1 MLYYTLSG
9 VINAVTSTILGL
21 IVYSRNKK
29 SPLNRSFAL
38 FCLAVATWSWA
49 YIFWPE
55 APDRTT
61 TLLAFQ
67 ALHVGA
73 ILVPV
78 SYYRFT
84 IVFLGLDSDR
94 NKRRVLNLGYFLV
107 LFFWAF
113 VFTPLYIKDM
123 VPKFSFRYWAE
134 PGILYHF
141 YLLMFFGYAVYC
153 WYLLFRGYQKSSGV
167 MREQIRYV
175 LLGTLIGFVGGST
188 NYPLWYNINIPPL
201 GNSLVAI
208 YVILVAIAIMK
219 YHLFDIRVVLTEL
232 LVLLIASILL
242 VQTLTATTFLAKVL
256 GFGILALF
264 GVAGYFLIR
273 SVIREIELR
282 AKLEVLYGEL
292 KKLDDAKS
300 EFISIASHQLRTPLT
315 AVKGYVSMILE
326 KSYGEVPDKMSQPLE
341 NVYASNER
349 LIKLVNDILNI
360 SKIEAGKMEMEW
372 EKASL
377 EELILDI
384 INELKVKADTKN
396 LYLKYE
402 KPPKESPKG
411 EQVPYGAGKLPTGQA
426 ETPIPD
432 ITIDKTKIRQ
442 VILNII
448 DNSIKY
454 TEKGGTTVRMQ
465 IVDGRL
471 RIVVSDTGVGLE
483 KNDIPRL
490 FESFSRGRNG
500 SIARAEGTGLG
511 LYIARRFIEMHQGR
525 IWAES
530 EGKGKGSTFF
540 IELPIK

>member
-1 MLYYTLSG
+1 MIYYTLSG

-38 FCLAVATWSWA
+38 FCLAVAMWSWA

-55 APDRTT
+55 APDRAT
-61 TLLAFQ
+61 TLLAFR

-78 SYYRFT
+78 SYYQFT
-84 IVFLGLDSDR
+84 IVFLGMDGER
-94 NKRRVLNLGYFLV
+94 NKRIILKLGYFLV

-113 VFTPLYIKDM
+113 VFTPLFIKDM
-123 VPKFSFRYWAE
+123 VPKFSFRYWAV

-141 YLLMFFGYAVYC
+141 YLLMFFGYAIYC
-153 WYLLFRGYQKSSGV
+153 WYLLFKGYQKSSGV
-167 MREQIRYV
+167 MQEQIKYV
-175 LLGTLIGFVGGST
+175 LLGTLIGFIGGST

-232 LVLLIASILL
+232 LVLSIASILL
-242 VQTLTATTFLAKVL
+242 IQALTATTFLARIL

-273 SVIREIELR
+273 SVIREIQLRGALEL
-282 AKLEVLYGEL
+282 AYGEL

-326 KSYGEVPDKMSQPLE
+326 NSYGEIPKTMDQPLK

-349 LIKLVNDILNI
+349 LIGLVNDILNI
-360 SKIEAGKMEMEW
+360 SKIEAGKMEMDLENT
-372 EKASL
+372 SL
-377 EELILDI
+377 EELILDV
-384 INELKVKADTKN
+384 INELRIKADAKK
-396 LYLKYE
+396 LYLTYV
-402 KPPKESPKG
+402 KPT
-411 EQVPYGAGKLPTGQA
+411 V
-426 ETPIPD
+426 PIPLLM
-432 ITIDKTKIRQ
+432 IDKTKIRQ
-442 VILNII
+442 AILNFI

-454 TEKGGTTVRMQ
+454 TEKGGTTVKLLS
-465 IVDGRL
+465 IGPKI
-471 RIVVSDTGVGLE
+471 RIEISDTGMGITKDDL
-483 KNDIPRL
+483 PRL

-500 SIARAEGTGLG
+500 SVGRPEGTGLG
-511 LYIARRFIEMHQGR
+511 LYIARRFVEMHKGR
-525 IWAES
+525 VWAES
-530 EGKGKGSTFF
+530 EGKGKGSAFF